1 MKNRKW
7 MLSAGMVLV
16 LGLLLFVGYQWWV
29 PSLSAQALTEE
40 EANKAA
46 LAKYPGDIMKTT
58 KTDDEYQIDM
68 QLETGVYHIRIDGR
82 SGDVISIKRETEPK
96 EGTSEKPQDE
106 TTKETPAKQLTPK
119 EIEAL
124 IAKQG
129 DLQSLEFVE
138 EKDEAY
144 YQAVV
149 SKNNEKITLK
159 LDQFTGEIISTT
171 KEAASIITEEEAM
184 AIAEA
189 HVKGEADDADFVQP
203 PEQTP
208 YYLVEVELPNEEDV
222 VVQVDAYTKAVKS
235 VTREEDTDDDDDS
248 ED

>member
-29 PSLSAQALTEE
+29 PSLSAQTLTEE

-46 LAKYPGDIMKTT
+46 LAKYPGDIIKTT
-58 KTDDEYQIDM
+58 KTNDEYQIDM
-68 QLETGVYHIRIDGR
+68 QLETGVYHIRINAENGE
-82 SGDVISIKRETEPK
+82 VISIKRETESK
-96 EGTSEKPQDE
+96 EGTSEKTQDE
-106 TTKETPAKQLTPK
+106 KTTETPPKQLTSK
-119 EIEAL
+119 EIETL
-124 IAKQG
+124 IASQG

-138 EKDEAY
+138 ENGKVY

-159 LDQFTGEIISTT
+159 LDQFTGAITSET
-171 KEAASIITEEEAM
+171 KEAASIITESEAM

-189 HVKGEADDADFVQP
+189 HVKGEADDVEFVHP

-208 YYLVEVELPNEEDV
+208 YYLIEVELANGDDV
-222 VVQVDAYTKAVKS
+222 IVQVDAYTKAVKS
-235 VTREEDTDDDDDS
+235 VTREDDTDDDDGD
-248 ED
+248 EG

>member
-16 LGLLLFVGYQWWV
+16 LGLLLFVGYQWWA
-29 PSLSAQALTEE
+29 PSLSAQTLTEE

-46 LAKYPGDIMKTT
+46 LAKYPGDIIKTT
-58 KTDDEYQIDM
+58 KTKDEYQIDM
-68 QLETGVYHIRIDGR
+68 QLETGVYHIRINAENGE
-82 SGDVISIKRETEPK
+82 VISIKRETESK
-96 EGTSEKPQDE
+96 EGTSEKTPDE
-106 TTKETPAKQLTPK
+106 KTTETPPKQLTPK

-124 IAKQG
+124 IASQG

-138 EKDEAY
+138 ENGKAY

-149 SKNNEKITLK
+149 SKKNEKITLK
-159 LDQFTGEIISTT
+159 LDQFTGEITSKT
-171 KEAASIITEEEAM
+171 KEAASIITESEAM

-189 HVKGEADDADFVQP
+189 HVKGEADDVEFVQP

-208 YYLVEVELPNEEDV
+208 YYLIEAELADGEDV
-222 VVQVDAYTKAVKS
+222 IVQVDAYTKAVKS
-235 VTREEDTDDDDDS
+235 VTREEDTEDD